1 MINYIRVN
9 FLLFNFQPSSRPE
22 QTIFHVHNYRLDC
35 QTSLS
40 DPRAQ
45 IRPPH
50 QPGNPSRNQ
59 TITSE
64 FHSKPV
70 HPAGQQIRPAPC
82 TATPNHQIRSA
93 PPDHRPPSSTI
104 QLLISTAHPVYWN
117 GTGQVHSLWVG
128 SRGVYRALDEP
139 CKAYFPHT
147 FGLKFPDFFRLNL
160 IVVRLASGLP
170 RLVRASPS
178 LFH

>member
-35 QTSLS
+35 QTLSVYLS

-45 IRPPH
+45 IRAPH
-50 QPGNPSRNQ
+50 QAGDPSRNQ

-64 FHSKPV
+64 FHSKPTD
-70 HPAGQQIRPAPC
+70 PAGHQIRPD
-82 TATPNHQIRSA
+82 RS
-93 PPDHRPPSSTI
+93 DLRHRHTDRPTRPQAPSSTI
-104 QLLISTAHPVYWN
+104 QLLIGTAHPIYWN

-128 SRGVYRALDEP
+128 SRAVCRALDEP

-147 FGLKFPDFFRLNL
+147 FGLKFPDFFF
-160 IVVRLASGLP
+160 GLT
-170 RLVRASPS
+170 
-178 LFH
+178 

>member
-1 MINYIRVN
+1 MINYIMVN

-35 QTSLS
+35 QTRLS
-40 DPRAQ
+40 DPWAQ
-45 IRPPH
+45 IRPLQ
-50 QPGNPSRNQ
+50 QPGDPSRNQ
-59 TITSE
+59 TTTSE
-64 FHSKPV
+64 CHTKLV
-70 HPAGQQIRPAPC
+70 HPAGQQTRSVRPP
-82 TATPNHQIRSA
+82 HQTTRS
-93 PPDHRPPSSTI
+93 DRHTRPQAPSSTI

-147 FGLKFPDFFRLNL
+147 FGLKFPDFFS
-160 IVVRLASGLP
+160 A
-170 RLVRASPS
+170 
-178 LFH
+178 